1 MTTRTAAATT
11 IETRFRA
18 MGSEA
23 HIVLV
28 DGAPDL
34 LAAGRA
40 SIGRLERR
48 WSRFLDDSELSGLN
62 RHSGVPVI
70 VSPDTLELVERC
82 ILASDLTGGRFDP
95 TVGPALAA
103 FGYDRDF
110 PDVVR
115 SVARVGS
122 QAEPVPGV
130 AGIDVDRVVGAV
142 TLPRGV
148 TLDPG
153 GIGKGFA
160 ADLTA
165 TALVDAGAAGAL
177 VDVGGDLRAAGCPP
191 AAEGWAITVPDPL
204 APDRELLRLA
214 LPLGGVATSGRLE
227 RTWRTTAGPAHHLID
242 PHTGQPVHT
251 DVVAVTVVAGE
262 AWWAEAL
269 TKSLFL
275 LGPDGLSSIGD
286 AHTVRGDQDGV
297 SVADR
302 GQAVGTQE
310 EQ

>member
-1 MTTRTAAATT
+1 VTTRTAAPVT

-28 DGAPDL
+28 DGTPDL

-40 SIGRLERR
+40 SVERLERH
-48 WSRFLDDSELSGLN
+48 WSRFVDDSELSGLN
-62 RHSGVPVI
+62 RHAGAPVI

-103 FGYDRDF
+103 LGYDRDF
-110 PDVVR
+110 RAVVR
-115 SVARVGS
+115 GVAPVRD

-130 AGIDVDRVVGAV
+130 AGIDVDRVMGAV
-142 TLPRGV
+142 TLPLGV

-165 TALVDAGAAGAL
+165 AALVEAGAAGAL
-177 VDVGGDLRAAGCPP
+177 VDVGGDLSATGCPP
-191 AAEGWAITVPDPL
+191 AAEGWAVTVPDPL
-204 APDRELLRLA
+204 APERELLRLA
-214 LPLGGVATSGRLE
+214 LPGGAVATSGRLE
-227 RTWRTTAGPAHHLID
+227 RTWRTTTGRAHHLID
-242 PHTGQPVHT
+242 PRTGRPVAT

-275 LGPDGLSSIGD
+275 SGPDGLSSIGD
-286 AHTVRGDQDGV
+286 AHAVLITADGV
-297 SVADR
+297 RHATPGIEATLR
-302 GQAVGTQE
+302 
-310 EQ
+310 